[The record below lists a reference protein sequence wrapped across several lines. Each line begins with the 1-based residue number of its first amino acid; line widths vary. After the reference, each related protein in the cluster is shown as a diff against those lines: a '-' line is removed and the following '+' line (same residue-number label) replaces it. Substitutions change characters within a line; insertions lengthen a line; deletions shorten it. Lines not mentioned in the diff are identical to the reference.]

1 MSAPEPF
8 VHTLRVRY
16 HECDAQGVVFNANYF
31 AYFDITFTEV
41 WRSAIGSYLESVERG
56 VDMVVAEA
64 RARFLGGAR
73 FDDVVDLRWWI
84 EALGRTSMTARIDI
98 VRDGE
103 TLVEGELRY
112 VCVQAHTTQKM
123 PIPDDIRA
131 GLAPYTLTG

>member
-1 MSAPEPF
+1 MTQAQPF

-41 WRSAIGSYLESVERG
+41 WRAAIGSYIESVERG

-73 FDDVVDLRWWI
+73 FDDVVELHWWA
-84 EALGRTSMTARIDI
+84 EALGSTSMSARIDL
-98 VRDGE
+98 VRDGQ
-103 TLVEGELRY
+103 TLVEGLMRY
-112 VCVQAHTTQKM
+112 VCVKARTTEKM

-131 GLAPYTLTG
+131 ALAPFTLTR